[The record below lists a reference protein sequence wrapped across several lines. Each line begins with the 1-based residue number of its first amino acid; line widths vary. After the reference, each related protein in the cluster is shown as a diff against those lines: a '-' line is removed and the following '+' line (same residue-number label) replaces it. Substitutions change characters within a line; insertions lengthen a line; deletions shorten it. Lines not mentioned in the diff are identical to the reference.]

1 MGETDAVEIPGSNPQ
16 ESRLQDPLEP
26 TSTGGGG
33 ASGRLLGSSH
43 DPPVRSHSGRLR
55 ERMDG
60 LSTST
65 EAGRAWL
72 QPRMIAWA
80 PRSGVSWKFTDP

>member
-1 MGETDAVEIPGSNPQ
+1 MGEAAAGGVPGSTTQ
-16 ESRLQDPLEP
+16 ESRLQELLEP
-26 TSTGGGG
+26 ISTGGWG
-33 ASGRLLGSSH
+33 ASGRLLGSSQ
-43 DPPVRSHSGRLR
+43 DPPVRSHSGPLR
-55 ERMDG
+55 VRMDG